1 MTAKEKSFDQA
12 LSRLEVIVKELE
24 NGQLS
29 LESALELFA
38 EGVTLSK
45 VCTKK
50 LEQAEKKISRLIN
63 DSQGQPV
70 LIPMTDTLS
79 VGGLD

>member
-12 LSRLEVIVKELE
+12 LSRLEVIVRELE

>member
-45 VCTKK
+45 ICTKK

>member
-12 LSRLEVIVKELE
+12 LSRLEVIVRELE

-29 LESALELFA
+29 LETALELFA

-50 LEQAEKKISRLIN
+50 LEQAEKKISRLIT
-63 DSQGQPV
+63 DSHGQPILV
-70 LIPMTDTLS
+70 PMTDTLS
-79 VGGLD
+79 EGGL

>member
-1 MTAKEKSFDQA
+1 MTTKEKSFDQA
-12 LSRLEVIVKELE
+12 LSRLEVIVRELE

-29 LESALELFA
+29 LENALELFA

-50 LEQAEKKISRLIN
+50 LEQAEKKISRLIT
-63 DSQGQPV
+63 DSQGQPM
-70 LIPMTDTLS
+70 LISMTDTLS
-79 VGGLD
+79 EGGLD